1 MKKIAIFVCMICL
14 MAIWGTNKAFAQ
26 LGKGYYYVHVA
37 LDTNYCLDL
46 QKAIVQDGRNIQL
59 YRSNGT
65 KAQHWYFQ
73 PNSDGTYFIR
83 SAMNTDYVLDVQKG
97 IVQDGT
103 NIQLYHYN
111 GTKAQRWYLKPAGK
125 DYFYIQSA
133 SPTAITF
140 NSTIIMAPKPKGG
153 RLTSDGHLRHKR

>member
-1 MKKIAIFVCMICL
+1 MHDLPNGNLGHEQSICT
-14 MAIWGTNKAFAQ
+14 TNKAFAQ

-133 SPTAITF
+133 
-140 NSTIIMAPKPKGG
+140 PKPKGG